1 MPGAERRAV
10 IAMVVATLL
19 WGATFVVTRD
29 ALAAIAPLP
38 LVLGRF
44 TVALVLFLAAVAVRP
59 SRLNRAAWLGG
70 LASGSLTAGS
80 YLFQAIGLTDTS
92 AGSSAFLT
100 CAGTLCAGFFAWP
113 LLRQRPGPT
122 LFAGILLALAGS
134 ALLSLRGSLTLG
146 IGERW
151 TMLGALL
158 YALQIVSVARFA
170 PAADPV
176 GLMAVQSLV
185 MVATLA
191 PFAANDLRAFET
203 LDAANWVRF
212 AYLAIPAS
220 VIAPLLQVA
229 AQRTLPPGRVGL
241 LFALEPVFG
250 LLFAIGLG
258 GEHFAPRWWLG
269 AALIL
274 VAVVLVEARA
284 ARAPEARRPASA

>member
-29 ALAAIAPLP
+29 ALGAIAPLP

-44 TVALVLFLAAVAVRP
+44 SVALLVFLVAVALRP

-113 LLRQRPGPT
+113 LLRQRPGKA

-146 IGERW
+146 AGERW

-176 GLMAVQSLV
+176 GLMAVQALV
-185 MVATLA
+185 VVATLA
-191 PFAANDLRAFET
+191 PFAGKELGAFAT
-203 LDAANWVRF
+203 LDAVNWMRF

-258 GEHFAPRWWLG
+258 GERFAPRWWLG
-269 AALIL
+269 AALIHA
-274 VAVVLVEARA
+274 AVVLVEARV
-284 ARAPEARRPASA
+284 ARAREARLPASV

>member
-10 IAMVVATLL
+10 LGMVVATLL

-38 LVLGRF
+38 LVFGRF
-44 TVALVLFLAAVAVRP
+44 CVALVVFLVAVALRP

-113 LLRQRPGPT
+113 LLRQRPGAT
-122 LFAGILLALAGS
+122 LFGGILLALAGS

-170 PAADPV
+170 PAADPI
-176 GLMAVQSLV
+176 GLMAVQALV
-185 MVATLA
+185 LVATLA
-191 PFAANDLRAFET
+191 PFAGGDLRAFT
-203 LDAANWVRF
+203 TFDAANWMRF

-241 LFALEPVFG
+241 LFALEPVFA

-258 GEHFAPRWWLG
+258 GERFAPRWWLG

-274 VAVVLVEARA
+274 AAVVLVEARA
-284 ARAPEARRPASA
+284 ARAPEARLPASA

>member
-10 IAMVVATLL
+10 IAMVCATLL

-44 TVALVLFLAAVAVRP
+44 SVALAVFLVAVALRP

-134 ALLSLRGSLTLG
+134 ALLSLRGSLDLG
-146 IGERW
+146 LGERW

-158 YALQIVSVARFA
+158 YALQIISVARFA

-176 GLMAVQSLV
+176 GLMAVQALV

-191 PFAANDLRAFET
+191 PFAVKELGAFAT
-203 LDAANWVRF
+203 LDATNWMRF

-241 LFALEPVFG
+241 LFALEPVFA
-250 LLFAIGLG
+250 LLFALGIG

-284 ARAPEARRPASA
+284 SRAPEARRSASA

>member
-10 IAMVVATLL
+10 IAMVGATLL

-44 TVALVLFLAAVAVRP
+44 SVALAVFLVAVALRP

-113 LLRQRPGPT
+113 LLRQRPSPT

-134 ALLSLRGSLTLG
+134 ALLSLRGSLDLG
-146 IGERW
+146 MGERW

-176 GLMAVQSLV
+176 GLMAVQALV

-191 PFAANDLRAFET
+191 PFAAKELGAFAT
-203 LDAANWVRF
+203 LDATNWMRF

-241 LFALEPVFG
+241 LFALEPVFA
-250 LLFAIGLG
+250 LLFALGIG

-284 ARAPEARRPASA
+284 ARAPEARRSASA